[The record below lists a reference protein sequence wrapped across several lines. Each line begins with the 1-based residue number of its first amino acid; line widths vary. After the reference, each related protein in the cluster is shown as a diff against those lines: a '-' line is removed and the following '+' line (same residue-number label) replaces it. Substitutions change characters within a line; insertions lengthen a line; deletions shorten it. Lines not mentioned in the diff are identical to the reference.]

1 MTKSIQTV
9 CVITQL
15 SFTSGFKM
23 PHLINFQKA
32 LIRNRLHDGVSIR
45 TIALELGVNKST
57 VLLAKE
63 KLEERG
69 QIERKAG
76 TGRKRV
82 TTADQNHQVIDFIRQ
97 NPFQTTITVKEEI
110 EFPGSWSTAW
120 RRIRQS
126 ELRSRYAANKFF
138 LGEENKQRRLQF
150 AYEYLQRENN
160 FWDNVVFSDEKTFQS
175 SHNGTLRVYRPKG
188 ERYNPIYPKDKPK
201 WSFYNKR
208 LNMD

>member
-1 MTKSIQTV
+1 MTMTKSIQTV

-23 PHLINFQKA
+23 PHLNNFQKA

-69 QIERKAG
+69 QIEGKAG

-188 ERYNPIYPKDKPK
+188 ER
-201 WSFYNKR
+201 
-208 LNMD
+208 

>member
-23 PHLINFQKA
+23 PHLNNFQKA

-69 QIERKAG
+69 QIEGKAG

-188 ERYNPIYPKDKPK
+188 ER
-201 WSFYNKR
+201 
-208 LNMD
+208 